1 MAKKIE
7 EVFVQE
13 AEAHPYIEDLTLLPT
28 AERERLL
35 HTGLDV
41 TGAGRSGTFMQLDH
55 SVVHCRSDQE
65 GVEVLGIQEAATRYP
80 WVEDYL
86 GRLIP
91 FLPEERRSGQ
101 PISGFF
107 IRVLPGVKA
116 RYPVQAGMYIG
127 HEGLAQKVRNLIIV
141 EEGAS
146 LDVIAG
152 CATGAFV
159 HRGLHVG
166 ITETYVK
173 KGGKLTSTMIHNWGR
188 DVVVRPR
195 GATLVEEDA
204 VFLSNYICL
213 SGVKD
218 ILMNPFTRLVGHNS
232 VARYN
237 TILIAPPGTKMDVGS
252 RVFLSAPGTK
262 AELVSRTITTGGE
275 IINRGYI
282 AGEVAGVRGHLECR
296 GLMLS
301 ESGRIYAVP
310 ELDARVA
317 NVELSHEAAV
327 GKVAQEEIE
336 YLMARGLDEDEATAT
351 IVRGFLNVRIEGL
364 PPVLQEEIDRAIAE
378 SRFGI

>member
-1 MAKKIE
+1 MEKKVTE
-7 EVFVQE
+7 GFVEE
-13 AEAHPYIEDLTLLPT
+13 AEAHPYVEDLNTLPT
-28 AERERLL
+28 PEKERLL
-35 HTGLDV
+35 HTGIDV
-41 TGAGRSGTFMQLDH
+41 TGTGRTGTFMQLDY
-55 SVVHCRSDQE
+55 SVIHCRSDQE
-65 GVEVLGIQEAATRYP
+65 GVEVLSIQEAAVRYP
-80 WVEDYL
+80 WLDQYL

-91 FLPEERRSGQ
+91 FLPEERRSGK

-127 HEGLAQKVRNLIIV
+127 QEGLAQKVRNLIIV

-146 LDVIAG
+146 LNVIAG

-159 HRGLHVG
+159 HRGIHIG
-166 ITETYVK
+166 ITETFVK
-173 KGGKLTSTMIHNWGR
+173 KGAKLTSTMIHNWGR

-195 GATLVEEDA
+195 GATLVEENA
-204 VFLSNYICL
+204 IFLSNYICL
-213 SGVKD
+213 SGVKN
-218 ILMNPFTRLVGHNS
+218 IMMNPFSRLVGENG

-252 RVFLSAPGTK
+252 RVYLSAPGTR

-275 IINRGYI
+275 IISRGYI
-282 AGEVAGVRGHLECR
+282 AGEVPGVRGHLECR
-296 GLMLS
+296 GLMLA
-301 ESGRIYAVP
+301 EGGRIYAVP

-364 PPVLQEEIDRAIAE
+364 PPVLQEEIDRAVAE
-378 SRFGI
+378 CKLGM